1 MSNIFETPMNSLGR
15 SGNAGSKTK
24 IDPDIYEAAI
34 VAVAD
39 AGKAEK
45 TWQGQTKVVNQII
58 LAIQIEHV
66 NGFGDQSMVTEWM
79 TVSGHENSNF
89 IKNFLVP
96 CKLSV
101 NSIGELVGKNIR
113 VEIEDNAE
121 GYAHIARYFASK
133 KPHTAVAT
141 YLPKWLV
148 EKGFPMRSMDV
159 VIPGVRVIAPK
170 SSGDELI
177 PTQTGFAPVNP
188 GFAPSIPTAVP
199 GFNAVG
205 VDADL
210 PF

>member
-15 SGNAGSKTK
+15 TGNAGSKTK
-24 IDPDIYEAAI
+24 IEPDIYEAVI
-34 VAVAD
+34 IAVAD

-45 TWQGQTKVVNQII
+45 TWQGQTKTVNQII
-58 LAIQIEHV
+58 LAIQIDHV

-89 IKNFLVP
+89 TKNFLVP

-148 EKGFPMRSMDV
+148 EKGFPMRTMDV

-170 SSGDELI
+170 ASGDELI
-177 PTQTGFAPVNP
+177 PTQTGFAP
-188 GFAPSIPTAVP
+188 STPTAVP
-199 GFNAVG
+199 GFNAAAAG
-205 VDADL
+205 VDADASL